1 MTAVQT
7 LSDPTGGEREGFAF
21 VQELAAE
28 MSRGKIDLPGF
39 PNIALRVRQ
48 VLADTQVG
56 PDKVVRVISSEPV
69 LAAQLLRMAGAA
81 ARNPTGK
88 PITDLRTAVVRVGLS
103 VVRSATFAFALSQ
116 LRNAEALKGLE
127 RPLDELWRRSAAVAA
142 MSYVVARRHTRVNP
156 DTALLAG
163 LLHSIG
169 KLYILTR
176 AARHPA
182 LFADQATFHAI
193 VRDWGGAVA
202 KAVLENWGLAD
213 EIVTAVSEFQ
223 DFERQHDGPVDL
235 SDVLTVGYLLAVYK
249 EHPESIELNLQ
260 NVSSYSRLPLDL
272 QGYLTLIEES
282 ESEIAELYRALGVR

>member
-1 MTAVQT
+1 MTAVPKP
-7 LSDPTGGEREGFAF
+7 SDPTGGQQEAFAF

-39 PNIALRVRQ
+39 PNIAMRVRQ
-48 VLADTQVG
+48 VLADQEVG
-56 PDKVVRVISSEPV
+56 PEKVVRVISSEPV

-88 PITDLRTAVVRVGLS
+88 PIADLRTAVVRVGLD
-103 VVRSATFAFALSQ
+103 VVRSATFSFALSQ
-116 LRNAEALKGLE
+116 MRNVEALKGLE
-127 RPLDELWRRSAAVAA
+127 GPLDELWRRSAAVAA
-142 MSYVVARRHTRVNP
+142 MTYVLARRHTRVNA

-176 AARHPA
+176 AAGHPA
-182 LFADQATFHAI
+182 LFADHATFHSI
-193 VRDWGGAVA
+193 VRDWGSPVA
-202 KAVLENWGLAD
+202 KAVLENWGLAE

-223 DFERQHDGPVDL
+223 DFERQHEGPVDL
-235 SDVLTVGYLLAVYK
+235 VDVLTIGYLLAAYK

-260 NVSSYSRLPLDL
+260 NVSACARLPLDL
-272 QGYLTLIEES
+272 QGYLTLIQES
-282 ESEIAELYRALGVR
+282 ESEIAELYRALGV

>member
-1 MTAVQT
+1 MTAVPKP
-7 LSDPTGGEREGFAF
+7 SDPAGGQQEAFAF

-39 PNIALRVRQ
+39 PNIAMRVRQ
-48 VLADTQVG
+48 VLADQEVG
-56 PDKVVRVISSEPV
+56 PEKVVRVISSEPV

-88 PITDLRTAVVRVGLS
+88 PIADLRTAVVRVGLD
-103 VVRSATFAFALSQ
+103 VVRSATFSFALSQ
-116 LRNAEALKGLE
+116 MRNVEALKGLE
-127 RPLDELWRRSAAVAA
+127 GPLDDLWRRSAAVAA
-142 MSYVVARRHTRVNP
+142 MTYVLARRHTRVNA

-176 AARHPA
+176 AAGHPA
-182 LFADQATFHAI
+182 LFADQATFHSI
-193 VRDWGGAVA
+193 VRDWGSPVA
-202 KAVLENWGLAD
+202 KAVLENWGLAE

-223 DFERQHDGPVDL
+223 DFERQHQGPIDL
-235 SDVLTVGYLLAVYK
+235 VDVLTIGYLLAAYK

-260 NVSSYSRLPLDL
+260 NVSACARLPLDL
-272 QGYLTLIEES
+272 QGYLTLIQES
-282 ESEIAELYRALGVR
+282 ESEIAELYRALGV